1 MTATEVPPAT
11 RPLRG
16 RVAVPTDKAI
26 SHRAALF
33 GALASGTTV
42 VRGFSPAG
50 DCASTLAAIRS
61 LGARVLSD
69 GDGVRVEGWGDRG
82 PARPGE
88 RPSTA
93 AGPGTTM
100 RLLCGALAPFPVD
113 VTLTGD
119 PQLLARPMERVAA
132 PLRSMG
138 ARVATA
144 GRRPAA
150 GPSCAAATSA
160 ASTTRCRSRARR

>member
-16 RVAVPTDKAI
+16 RVHVPTDKAI

-42 VRGFSPAG
+42 VRGYSPAG

-61 LGARVLSD
+61 LGARALSD
-69 GDGVRVEGWGDRG
+69 GDEVRIEGWGDRG
-82 PARPGE
+82 PAGAEAPVDCGR
-88 RPSTA
+88 S
-93 AGPGTTM
+93 GTTM
-100 RLLCGALAPFPVD
+100 RLLCGALAPFAVD

-138 ARVATA
+138 ARVTT
-144 GRRPAA
+144 AA
-150 GPSCAAATSA
+150 GGRPPVRARAAATYG
-160 ASTTRCRSRARR
+160 ASTTRCRWRARR